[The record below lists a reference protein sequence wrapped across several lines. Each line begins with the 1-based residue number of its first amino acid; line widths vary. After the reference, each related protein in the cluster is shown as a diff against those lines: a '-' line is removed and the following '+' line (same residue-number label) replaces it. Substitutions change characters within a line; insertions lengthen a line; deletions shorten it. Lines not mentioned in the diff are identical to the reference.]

1 MDINPHEVK
10 ISVVIPAYN
19 AAHFLPRSL
28 KSVYAQTLVPHEVIV
43 VDNGSTDGS
52 GKVASSFG
60 AHVIRLEKPGL
71 AAARNVGIRQATG
84 EWIAL
89 LDADD
94 WWAPEKL
101 ARQVSAIQP
110 NAVLVYTGIRLCDDT
125 GMRSERKGASPDVA
139 RDMLRYSNPIA
150 PSTVLMLREAV
161 LAAGGFIEGSPG
173 CEDWAMWVQLMPFG
187 SFAAVSDTLTNYY
200 LHSQSLS
207 ASPERMLEGLK
218 TILDPVLL
226 AGYRGLERWMWRRR
240 IWAQQLCSAG
250 QIAKD
255 NNVKGEL
262 GYFARSLTAWPSPFW
277 QPRRFAC
284 FATSAQSALL
294 RSLGGTHRQVAE
306 EREDL
311 VSATSQGTRPGGAQ
325 KNG

>member
-1 MDINPHEVK
+1 MDINPHEGK

-28 KSVYAQTLVPHEVIV
+28 NSVYAQTLAPHEVIV
-43 VDNGSTDGS
+43 VDNGSTDDS

-60 AHVIRLEKPGL
+60 ATVIRLETPGL
-71 AAARNVGIRQATG
+71 AAARNAGIRHATG

-101 ARQVSAIQP
+101 ARQVSAILP
-110 NAVLVYTGIRLCDDT
+110 HVVLVYTGIRLCDDKGT
-125 GMRSERKGASPDVA
+125 RSERTAVSPDAA
-139 RDMLRYSNPIA
+139 RPILRYSNPIA
-150 PSTVLMLREAV
+150 PSTALLRRDAV
-161 LAAGGFIEGSPG
+161 LAAGGFVEGSPG

-187 SFAAVSDTLTNYY
+187 AFAAVSDPLTNYY
-200 LHSQSLS
+200 LHPQSLS
-207 ASPERMLEGLK
+207 ASPERMLDGLRA
-218 TILDPVLL
+218 ILEPVLL
-226 AGYRGLERWMWRRR
+226 ARYRGLERWMWRRR

-255 NNVKGEL
+255 NSVKGEL

-294 RSLGGTHRQVAE
+294 RSLGASRPQPAE
-306 EREDL
+306 QQEDL
-311 VSATSQGTRPGGAQ
+311 VSATSQGTQSAGVP